1 MKSALAVMALA
12 SGCGVVTSIE
22 VTAPPTV
29 AATATPFSLA
39 DQRGVNVTLASLL
52 ATGDV
57 ALVFYRGHW

>member
-1 MKSALAVMALA
+1 MRAALLLAA
-12 SGCGVVTSIE
+12 SGCSLVTNIE

-29 AATATPFSLA
+29 AATATPFALG
-39 DQRGVNVTLASLL
+39 DQRGSEVTLASLL